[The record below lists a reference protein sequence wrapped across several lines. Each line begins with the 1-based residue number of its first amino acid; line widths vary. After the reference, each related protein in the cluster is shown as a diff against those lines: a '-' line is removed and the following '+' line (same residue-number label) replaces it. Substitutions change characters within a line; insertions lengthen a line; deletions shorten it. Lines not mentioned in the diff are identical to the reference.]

1 MADDGIRMAKVLFDF
16 DTTEEGELSLKK
28 GQFLTILDSSDES
41 GWWNGVLV
49 STGEQGDF
57 PFNYI
62 EVIVPHEDDADD
74 DSGTNGDVDAQDYD
88 QSNISTIIPVA
99 VAATANTTTSTT
111 TSTST
116 NKISHQRSQ
125 SKPVLAHVSAENDK
139 DGRAGHS
146 FALSFR
152 EAGIET
158 IDIVSTLLQLDSDQ
172 KKFTLYNVRVNTS
185 DGNSRVAGKRYR
197 EFRALQKALK
207 TTFPFVGQRL
217 QHTLQSKMTD
227 RLQHFRRFT
236 DDVIEKRKIALQ
248 LYLHDLASMPSV
260 SALLMAWLFQEK
272 AEVEVARRATALG
285 GGVGM
290 LNTAASPNKK
300 LVDGAMRKGGGSRGG
315 GRGGGGGGGSDGRIG
330 KKERANDHRIGRGIA
345 IADWTGND
353 ETEIDLWQGET
364 YTLYKVLS
372 NNYVEI
378 SDASGM
384 RGIAPQKYFKMMNV
398 PGGEGSETLL
408 KSNSTLCRESF
419 QEETMKKNQLEKVN
433 LGGVEKFQLES
444 CEAFDQLMNDGYAVE
459 KKILSSEKEMR
470 SPSIGD
476 IVVVDLVG
484 MLWDASQ
491 TFVTEFVRGGDL
503 SVGDDDAAKEEDGAA
518 VSSSSSSTTKTKS
531 TRCVLTLGEC
541 EMTRGLD
548 LALATMNVGEKSMC
562 VITPDLAFGEVGE
575 PKWDV
580 PASVHVVF
588 DVTLVSVQT
597 VNEREEA
604 IGLAADDNTDNTVVD
619 LVPQSL
625 SQGGEE
631 GEGGGQGGGGQEG
644 EEGGGGGNYRASTR
658 RGNSEKHYSFA
669 GQKGRKGRMV
679 LVKEL
684 STVDSFRNDDS
695 VSLCDLTT
703 DELMKRAAPMMGLEM
718 GGKGGGGKGGGEKG
732 GGEKEGGGKKSK
744 KKIAPPPAPI
754 GRTKTMTPPPVPAN
768 RLSPSEEEDVVVV
781 VVPSRNVAIP
791 PPVPKGRS
799 VKMTTTTT
807 TTLSYEELTT
817 LNSDECA
824 ARNLDRKT
832 LDVYLSK
839 EEFQNIFKM
848 NREAFSSLPGWK
860 QKQKKIEAKL
870 F

>member
-1 MADDGIRMAKVLFDF
+1 
-16 DTTEEGELSLKK
+16 
-28 GQFLTILDSSDES
+28 
-41 GWWNGVLV
+41 
-49 STGEQGDF
+49 
-57 PFNYI
+57 
-62 EVIVPHEDDADD
+62 
-74 DSGTNGDVDAQDYD
+74 
-88 QSNISTIIPVA
+88 
-99 VAATANTTTSTT
+99 
-111 TSTST
+111 
-116 NKISHQRSQ
+116 
-125 SKPVLAHVSAENDK
+125 
-139 DGRAGHS
+139 
-146 FALSFR
+146 
-152 EAGIET
+152 
-158 IDIVSTLLQLDSDQ
+158 
-172 KKFTLYNVRVNTS
+172 
-185 DGNSRVAGKRYR
+185 
-197 EFRALQKALK
+197 
-207 TTFPFVGQRL
+207 
-217 QHTLQSKMTD
+217 
-227 RLQHFRRFT
+227 
-236 DDVIEKRKIALQ
+236 
-248 LYLHDLASMPSV
+248 
-260 SALLMAWLFQEK
+260 
-272 AEVEVARRATALG
+272 
-285 GGVGM
+285 
-290 LNTAASPNKK
+290 
-300 LVDGAMRKGGGSRGG
+300 
-315 GRGGGGGGGSDGRIG
+315 
-330 KKERANDHRIGRGIA
+330 
-345 IADWTGND
+345 
-353 ETEIDLWQGET
+353 
-364 YTLYKVLS
+364 
-372 NNYVEI
+372 
-378 SDASGM
+378 
-384 RGIAPQKYFKMMNV
+384 
-398 PGGEGSETLL
+398 
-408 KSNSTLCRESF
+408 
-419 QEETMKKNQLEKVN
+419 MKKNQLEKVN

-459 KKILSSEKEMR
+459 KKILSSEKKMS

-503 SVGDDDAAKEEDGAA
+503 SVGDDDAAAKEEDGAA
-518 VSSSSSSTTKTKS
+518 VISSSSNSTTKTKS
-531 TRCVLTLGEC
+531 MRCVLTLGEC

-548 LALATMNVGEKSMC
+548 LALATMNVGEKAMC

-588 DVTLVSVQT
+588 DVTLVSVQS

-604 IGLAADDNTDNTVVD
+604 IELATDDNTDNTVVG

-631 GEGGGQGGGGQEG
+631 GGGGGQGGGG
-644 EEGGGGGNYRASTR
+644 GGGRGRGRGNYRASTR

-669 GQKGRKGRMV
+669 GQKGRKGRIV
-679 LVKEL
+679 LVEEL

-703 DELMKRAAPMMGLEM
+703 DELMKRAAPMMGLET
-718 GGKGGGGKGGGEKG
+718 GGKG

-754 GRTKTMTPPPVPAN
+754 GRTKTMTSPPVPAN
-768 RLSPSEEEDVVVV
+768 RLSPSKEEGEVVV

-799 VKMTTTTT
+799 VKMTTT

-839 EEFQNIFKM
+839 EEFQNVFKM